1 MHRHAAIVAGL
12 VCSKFNHSTNEFDPG
27 SLTLDDFKNEGVLKS
42 FKDPEITVAAHLDMI
57 MNKTIN
63 APMFH
68 NGFNLTAYIPKTQGQ
83 GMNAINKDA
92 GKLIEAARMYRS
104 NIKLASATR
113 TLSKNIAQWLETTL
127 NHSTKDTRNN
137 RSYRPKVNE
146 DKASVIVPQNDT
158 KPTNF
163 LKDMK
168 KNTNTATL
176 FVMGAHLA
184 LQVVSGM
191 PISKTPSTR

>member
-1 MHRHAAIVAGL
+1 MLHLTHPRPYFL
-12 VCSKFNHSTNEFDPG
+12 NSTNELNPG
-27 SLTLDDFKNEGVLKS
+27 SLTIADFKNEGVLKS

-57 MNKTIN
+57 MTKTID

-83 GMNAINKDA
+83 CMNAINKDA
-92 GKLIEAARMYRS
+92 GKLIEAARMYSEWIS
-104 NIKLASATR
+104 NFKLASATR

-137 RSYRPKVNE
+137 RNYRPKVNA

-158 KPTNF
+158 KPTDF
-163 LKDMK
+163 QKDMK
-168 KNTNTATL
+168 KMTKTTTL

-184 LQVVSGM
+184 LQVASGM